1 MSKPIFSA
9 PVWANLLRGCG
20 VASATAGKW
29 SSVFSATLTDTSFSA
44 GWRKELPDFLGQIL
58 HESVM
63 LERLEENLNYTT
75 PQRLMQVW
83 PKRFPTV
90 ESAVPYVRQPQKLA
104 NFVYG
109 SRLGNVNGD
118 GSITTGPNLR
128 RTAARELFEET
139 GITVKPVDLLRLT
152 GFVSRSGRPMLAY
165 EAPIDQGALPAELH
179 ASAAGQPAWVP
190 PGMVLQPWCS
200 FVDECRL
207 VLEAA
212 GVRP

>member
-1 MSKPIFSA
+1 M
-9 PVWANLLRGCG
+9 VLVRRGLMILALTRG
-20 VASATAGKW
+20 KAWHDWHLPGGKW
-29 SSVFSATLTDTSFSA
+29 EPRD
-44 GWRKELPDFLGQIL
+44 GQ
-58 HESVM
+58 
-63 LERLEENLNYTT
+63 
-75 PQRLMQVW
+75 
-83 PKRFPTV
+83 
-90 ESAVPYVRQPQKLA
+90 A
-104 NFVYG
+104 
-109 SRLGNVNGD
+109 GNVNGD

-200 FVDECRL
+200 TCRVGRL
-207 VLEAA
+207 VRH
-212 GVRP
+212 G

>member
-29 SSVFSATLTDTSFSA
+29 SSVFSATLLDTSFSA

-90 ESAVPYVRQPQKLA
+90 ESALPYVRQPQKLA

-118 GSITTGPNLR
+118 GWTYRGSGLIMCTGLDNFRLVQD
-128 RTAARELFEET
+128 AT
-139 GITVKPVDLLRLT
+139 GIGVCSNPDALRKPD
-152 GFVSRSGRPMLAY
+152 
-165 EAPIDQGALPAELH
+165 GALSVALAWWEKRVPDAAMGNRQRVRRVVNGGDIGLADTIRLSNKAEEVLR
-179 ASAAGQPAWVP
+179 GLVP
-190 PGMVLQPWCS
+190 
-200 FVDECRL
+200 
-207 VLEAA
+207 
-212 GVRP
+212 